1 MRLIV
6 RADASPTIG
15 AGHVLR
21 LSSIMEESISRG
33 IETQFIGKI
42 DEMPWVQQRLENVNG
57 LRLVDSSIDFVPN
70 EDTDILLLDSYTLD
84 VNDPL
89 LAPSKWK
96 SVVSVVDALTPPY
109 KSDLQIHPGLSTN
122 WPAEMNVLCGP
133 RFIPIRKKLHPAV
146 KVKKSKELRIV
157 IVGGGTD
164 LFGFGLSVAEAL
176 RNQKLDYVAIVF
188 LKSGHTLPFDD
199 PRFEIQEIGN
209 SLDLMI
215 DEADLILTTA
225 STTCLEFIALGK
237 AIGVFC
243 GIENQLD
250 YYQRITE
257 IGLAAP
263 LGRYEAGSWSINS
276 DLLFK
281 LTTDHAVRKNLQSRT
296 KGFIDGKGCQRILDE
311 ILKL

>member
-15 AGHVLR
+15 AGHVMR
-21 LSSIMEESISRG
+21 LSSIIEESISRG
-33 IETQFIGKI
+33 IDTLFIGNI
-42 DEMPWVQQRLENVNG
+42 HEMPWVQERLENIDG
-57 LRLVDSSIDFVPN
+57 LRIIESSVDFVPS
-70 EDTDILLLDSYTLD
+70 EETDILLLDSYTLD

-89 LAPSKWK
+89 LVPNRWK
-96 SVVSVVDALTPPY
+96 SVVSIVDALTPPY
-109 KSDLQIHPGLSTN
+109 KSNLQIHPGLSTT

-133 RFIPIRKKLHPAV
+133 SFIPIRRNLRPAV
-146 KVKKSKELRIV
+146 KEKNSRELRIV

-176 RNQKLDYVAIVF
+176 RNQNQDYEAIVF
-188 LKSGHTLPFDD
+188 LKPHNSLPFEDS
-199 PRFEIQEIGN
+199 RFEIREIGN
-209 SLDLMI
+209 SLDPII
-215 DEADLILTTA
+215 DDADLILTTA

-237 AIGVFC
+237 AIGVLC
-243 GIENQLD
+243 GIENQLE

-263 LGRYEAGSWSINS
+263 LGRYEAGRWSINS
-276 DLLFK
+276 DLLLK
-281 LTTDHAVRKNLQSRT
+281 LISDDTLRKSLQARTT
-296 KGFIDGKGCQRILDE
+296 GFIDGKGCQRILDE

>member
-6 RADASPTIG
+6 RADANPTIG
-15 AGHVLR
+15 AGHIMR
-21 LSSIMEESISRG
+21 LSSIIEESISRG

-42 DEMPWVQQRLENVNG
+42 DEMPWVQAKLENLDG

-70 EDTDILLLDSYTLD
+70 QDTDILLLDSYTLD
-84 VNDPL
+84 VGDPF
-89 LAPSKWK
+89 LAPSRWK
-96 SVVSVVDALTPPY
+96 SIVSVVDALTPSY
-109 KSDLQIHPGLSTN
+109 KSNLRIHPGLSTN

-133 RFIPIRKKLHPAV
+133 RFIPIRKIPRPAA
-146 KVKKSKELRIV
+146 KERSSRELRIV
-157 IVGGGTD
+157 VVGGGTD

-176 RNQKLDYVAIVF
+176 REQNLDYAAIVF
-188 LKSGHTLPFDD
+188 LKPDHSLPFED

-209 SLDLMI
+209 SLDRMI
-215 DEADLILTTA
+215 HEADLILTTA
-225 STTCLEFIALGK
+225 STTCLEFIALEK

-243 GIENQLD
+243 GIENQLE

-263 LGRYEAGSWSINS
+263 LGRYEAGRWSINS

-281 LTTDHAVRKNLQSRT
+281 LISDDTFRKNLQSRT
-296 KGFIDGKGCQRILDE
+296 TGFIDGKGCQRIFDE